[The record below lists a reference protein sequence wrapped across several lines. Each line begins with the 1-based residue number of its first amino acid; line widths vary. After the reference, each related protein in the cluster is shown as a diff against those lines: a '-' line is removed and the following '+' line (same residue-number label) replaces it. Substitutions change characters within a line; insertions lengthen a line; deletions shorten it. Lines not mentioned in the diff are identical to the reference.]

1 MKASR
6 TLAGRRITLR
16 ADAACPN
23 HFDIRSQTDG
33 RRLGVVKLSG
43 VAGGRAQLKLNLC
56 DTTARGA
63 GYADETLDLALH
75 YAFDELQLQR
85 VNASAYECDRSF
97 IVRLM
102 AHGFLPLQRQRAA
115 GECDGQT
122 YDVIQLD
129 IVREDWLPV
138 ES

>member
-43 VAGGRAQLKLNLC
+43 VADGRAQLKLNLC

-85 VNASAYECDRSF
+85 VNASAYECDRRL
-97 IVRLM
+97 IVWLIE
-102 AHGFLPLQRQRAA
+102 HGFLPRHRQRNA
-115 GECDGQT
+115 GQCDGQT

-129 IVREDWLPV
+129 IVREDWLQV